1 MLCKWENLPSSMQ
14 NDEVK
19 FYYDILQHKRISIV
33 VKYIFDKLMAITLL
47 LIFSPLF

>member
-19 FYYDILQHKRISIV
+19 FYYDILQQYVLPNMVNRFESIN
-33 VKYIFDKLMAITLL
+33 FAQW
-47 LIFSPLF
+47 

>member
-19 FYYDILQHKRISIV
+19 FYYDILQHKSRFARRN
-33 VKYIFDKLMAITLL
+33 IF
-47 LIFSPLF
+47 